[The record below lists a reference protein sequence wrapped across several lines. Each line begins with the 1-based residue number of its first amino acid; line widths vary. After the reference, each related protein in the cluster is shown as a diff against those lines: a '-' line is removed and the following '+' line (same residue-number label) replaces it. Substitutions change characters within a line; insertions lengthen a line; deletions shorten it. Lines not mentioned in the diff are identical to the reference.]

1 MANLKATIR
10 SNITQTILSL
20 CIFLLILTA
29 FIFVRGMAPF
39 FIAALGTFAAIAIGS
54 VILNLQEL
62 QRAKFAYNR
71 IQDSFNAP
79 TLEVTAS
86 IRKVTLL
93 TCPAPKY
100 DEYLVCALLESQ
112 NKEIYV
118 YPFPKE
124 VDGSA
129 PIRKSIR
136 KQLAGKT
143 LKLTCFGNSGVIKEI
158 ANFSL
163 NQYPRT
169 AYRPRI
175 FKRK

>member
-10 SNITQTILSL
+10 SNITQTILSS
-20 CIFLLILTA
+20 CIFLLILAA
-29 FIFVRGMAPF
+29 FIFVRDMAPF
-39 FIAALGTFAAIAIGS
+39 FIAVLGIFSAIAIGA

-62 QRAKFAYNR
+62 RRAKFAYNR
-71 IQDSFNAP
+71 IQDSFNMP
-79 TLEVTAS
+79 TLEMTVA

-93 TCPAPKY
+93 ACPAPKY
-100 DEYLVCALLESQ
+100 DEYLICALLESQ
-112 NKEIYV
+112 DNEIYV

-136 KQLAGKT
+136 QQLTGKS
-143 LKLTCFGNSGVIKEI
+143 LKLTCLGNSGVVKEI
-158 ANFSL
+158 SDFSL
-163 NQYPRT
+163 NQYPCT